1 MPENASEGWARVWPL
16 NEINEMIDKRGLE
29 EEDYLE
35 LEETLGRPFTH
46 LD

>member
-1 MPENASEGWARVWPL
+1 MRDGYGVWPL
-16 NEINEMIDKRGLE
+16 NEINGIIDKWGLG

-35 LEETLGRPFTH
+35 LEETLRRPFTH